1 MSLTQ
6 QQADRMASRLIR
18 SITRI
23 ENKYGWDFQA
33 MPLRYLE
40 RLSDWYGRLVWLEF
54 EPNSCAQRQ
63 LRLDEVRKARL
74 AEVAA

>member
-1 MSLTQ
+1 
-6 QQADRMASRLIR
+6 MASRLMR
-18 SITRI
+18 SIMKI

-40 RLSDWYGRLVWLEF
+40 RLSDWYGRLVWLEV
-54 EPNSCAQRQ
+54 EPNSCSQRQ
-63 LRLDEVRKARL
+63 MSLDAVRKARL